1 MNLKSQSRI
10 ILIGLFSLA
19 ITGCAG
25 YDRYGYNGNQ
35 RTTAT
40 IGGAALGGVAGA
52 VVSEGDPLVT
62 VGGAA
67 LGGLIGNQLYRD
79 DDRSYRRSRDRDD
92 RYYRRSY
99 DNDRRY
105 RDNRRNRDNRRYWN

>member
-1 MNLKSQSRI
+1 MNIKRHSRI
-10 ILIGLFSLA
+10 ILVGLFSLA

-40 IGGAALGGVAGA
+40 IGGAALGGLAGA
-52 VVSEGDPLVT
+52 AVSDGDAAVT
-62 VGGAA
+62 IGGAA

-79 DDRSYRRSRDRDD
+79 DDRSYRRSRDRND

-99 DNDRRY
+99 D
-105 RDNRRNRDNRRYWN
+105 DNRRYYHRDNRRYWD

>member
-25 YDRYGYNGNQ
+25 YDRYGYNSNQ

-40 IGGAALGGVAGA
+40 VGGAALGGLAGA

-79 DDRSYRRSRDRDD
+79 DDRSYRRSRDRDN
-92 RYYRRSY
+92 RYYRRTY
-99 DNDRRY
+99 DNNRRYQNNRQYRDRRY
-105 RDNRRNRDNRRYWN
+105 WE